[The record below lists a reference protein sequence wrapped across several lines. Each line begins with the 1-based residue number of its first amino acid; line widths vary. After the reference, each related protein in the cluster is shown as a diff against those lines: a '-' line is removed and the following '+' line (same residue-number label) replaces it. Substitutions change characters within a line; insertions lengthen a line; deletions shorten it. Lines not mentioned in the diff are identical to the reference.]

1 MLCFYIIFDLGFAS
15 PDLFISK
22 SATFSEGVATADSDY
37 LFGIS
42 DYKVCM
48 YVCVRAY

>member
-1 MLCFYIIFDLGFAS
+1 MLFSGLAS

-42 DYKVCM
+42 DYKVCARIIS
-48 YVCVRAY
+48 YAYI